1 MNSET
6 SVLDPYEAV
15 LADLRAKRV
24 QIDQAIKAIELF
36 RGHGAK
42 PAATIEQPPAA
53 KNGADITHGIFH
65 GMTIAD
71 AAMKL
76 LTIRKKA
83 MSTAD
88 IAAALREGGL
98 VMSAK
103 TDAKN
108 MVGSVLT
115 RRLEKVGDVER
126 VERGVWGLKEWSLFS

>member
-6 SVLDPYEAV
+6 LVPDPYEIV
-15 LADLRAKRV
+15 LADLRAKRE

-36 RGHGAK
+36 RGHSVRVEPNLDRRS
-42 PAATIEQPPAA
+42 PAEIDSAIIP
-53 KNGADITHGIFH
+53 GVFL
-65 GMTIAD
+65 GMSIVD
-71 AAMKL
+71 AAVKL
-76 LTIRKKA
+76 LSNRKKA

-88 IAAALREGGL
+88 IAMALREGGL

-108 MVGSVLT
+108 MIGSVLT

-126 VERGVWGLKEWSLFS
+126 VDRGVWGLKEWSMNR